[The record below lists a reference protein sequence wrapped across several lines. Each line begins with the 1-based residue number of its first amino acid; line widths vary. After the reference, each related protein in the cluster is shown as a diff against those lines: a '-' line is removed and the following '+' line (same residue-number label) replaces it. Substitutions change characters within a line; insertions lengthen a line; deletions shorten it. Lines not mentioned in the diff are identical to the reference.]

1 MIPVLAFLIG
11 VGSGAVAAWAWSRR
25 HPRLSRAPG
34 PANRRSADSG
44 PAVSIDHVIELAR
57 RALPASAVCLVGR
70 ELDPVIAR
78 GEVGFDNGPVEK
90 AVALARLAMADGR
103 QHVVREGHCTVAVG
117 DEGLAAAAILPPGDP
132 PDDTL
137 AGVTVDL
144 RSLLGELQ
152 ADVAGR
158 GDAGAPVDGALPA
171 RLDTLPAIAS
181 ALCDRARY
189 VTGRPTAVVLRNA
202 DSDVA
207 TVIAV
212 STNADRRLKGI
223 TVSPESA
230 AGRACRVDGTITAAS
245 SNDLFG
251 RATED
256 RRRRVETGTAYPLR
270 DGRYGIGA
278 LIVFGPHDLDDA
290 TEERVMRLAR
300 DVAPK
305 FAAASAVQAAEER
318 ATRDVLTG
326 LPNRAALDRA
336 MSNASVPC
344 AVLCVDIDH
353 FKRINDTHGHA
364 AGDGALK
371 HLAGLFQSALRD
383 GDLAARTGGEE
394 FVMWL
399 PETPRE
405 SALDVAERLRA
416 SIDEAAWIWSGKRI
430 ALTCSIGVAAV
441 PETTTQFANL
451 IPAADAALY
460 RAKRG
465 GRNRVEEAR
474 SASASAPAVDS
485 A

>member
-1 MIPVLAFLIG
+1 MIAALAFLIG
-11 VGSGAVAAWAWSRR
+11 LAGGAAATVAWSRR
-25 HPRLSRAPG
+25 RPRLRHKPG
-34 PANRRSADSG
+34 PANRRSGTSG
-44 PAVSIDHVIELAR
+44 PGVSIDHVIELAR
-57 RALPASAVCLVGR
+57 RAVQASAMCLVGR
-70 ELDPVIAR
+70 ELDSVIAR
-78 GEVGFDNGPVEK
+78 GDIGFDNRPIDK

-103 QHVVREGHCTVAVG
+103 QHVMREDRCTVAVG
-117 DEGLAAAAILPPGDP
+117 DEGLAAAAILPAGDP
-132 PDDTL
+132 PDEAL
-137 AGVTVDL
+137 AVVTSDL
-144 RSLLGELQ
+144 RKLLGELQ
-152 ADVAGR
+152 ADMRSR
-158 GDAGAPVDGALPA
+158 GDAVAWSADGGALPT
-171 RLDTLPAIAS
+171 RLDTLPAIAA

-189 VTGRPTAVVLRNA
+189 VTGRSTAVVLRNP
-202 DSDVA
+202 DSEVA
-207 TVIAV
+207 AVIAV

-223 TVSPESA
+223 TVSAESA
-230 AGRACRVDGTITAAS
+230 AGRACLVDGTITAAS

-270 DGRYGIGA
+270 DGGYGIGA
-278 LIVFGPHDLDDA
+278 LVVFGAHDLEDA

-318 ATRDVLTG
+318 ATRDTLTG

-353 FKRINDTHGHA
+353 FKNINDTHGHA

-371 HLAGLFQSALRD
+371 HLADLFQSALRD

-394 FVMWL
+394 FVLWL
-399 PETPRE
+399 PATPRE

-416 SIDEAAWIWSGKRI
+416 SIEDAVWIWCGKRI
-430 ALTCSIGVAAV
+430 DLTCSIGVAAV

-474 SASASAPAVDS
+474 GASAAAPNA
-485 A
+485 